1 MRTLA
6 MIAVALAIPT
16 AAYAQDDNRPV
27 GGVGGALGGAAVG
40 TVVGGPVGT
49 VVGAGIGAIVG
60 SSLPQQPS
68 TVYDGPI
75 VAGEPLPQSV
85 VIYPLPQYPDYS
97 YAVINN
103 HRVIVD
109 RGSHRIV
116 RVID

>member
-6 MIAVALAIPT
+6 MIAVALAIPC
-16 AAYAQDDNRPV
+16 AAYAEDDRAV

-40 TVVGGPVGT
+40 TAVGGPVGA

-60 SSLPQQPS
+60 SSLPQEPS

-75 VAGEPLPQSV
+75 VVGEPLPQSV
-85 VIYPLPQYPDYS
+85 VIYPLPQYPDYT

-103 HRVIVD
+103 HRVIVE